1 MSIVERAMER
11 AKQAKAQLTANG
23 PVPAPPMNVKPRFAV
38 KSAAEAPPVEAM
50 PYVDPSPF
58 PIENLDYFKLDMA
71 AIRATGGLPAPECMQ
86 DSVDQLR
93 RLKWPLLKAVQG
105 RGGPKEALNNRLMVT
120 SSLPHEGKTFM
131 SLGISLTLAREKGM
145 RVLLIDADVARATQ
159 SRNLG
164 IKDRPGLT
172 EILNGEATLQECILR
187 TDRPSLFILPA
198 GRGDSRAPELFGS
211 PRMAKL
217 AEEISE
223 FVGNGIA
230 LFDTSPLLATN
241 ESQVLARFAGYL
253 LLVVRAGQT
262 PRDAVIAAAEL
273 IPDNI
278 PSSAILNGVEY
289 GLMSTHYGYYGY
301 YGPYGKKYGTYRY
314 GEEDSAGGSDA
325 NELEG
330 EENRAA

>member
-145 RVLLIDADVARATQ
+145 RVLLIDADVPINSTDLSRRHVVIKRASSGQ
-159 SRNLG
+159 HQIMDLESRNG
-164 IKDRPGLT
+164 VFVNGLK
-172 EILNGEATLQECILR
+172 IHSATLH
-187 TDRPSLFILPA
+187 D
-198 GRGDSRAPELFGS
+198 GDSVQLGSILFVYHEGRAS
-211 PRMAKL
+211 
-217 AEEISE
+217 
-223 FVGNGIA
+223 
-230 LFDTSPLLATN
+230 
-241 ESQVLARFAGYL
+241 
-253 LLVVRAGQT
+253 
-262 PRDAVIAAAEL
+262 
-273 IPDNI
+273 
-278 PSSAILNGVEY
+278 
-289 GLMSTHYGYYGY
+289 
-301 YGPYGKKYGTYRY
+301 
-314 GEEDSAGGSDA
+314 
-325 NELEG
+325 
-330 EENRAA
+330 

>member
-11 AKQAKAQLTANG
+11 AKQAKAELSVKG
-23 PVPAPPMNVKPRFAV
+23 PAPAPSVKVTPRYSV
-38 KSAAEAPPVEAM
+38 QTPAEAPPVEPL
-50 PYVDPSPF
+50 PYVDPAPF
-58 PIENLDYFKLDMA
+58 PIEELAYFKLDMA
-71 AIRATGGLPAPECMQ
+71 AIRATGGLPAQECMQ

-93 RLKWPLLKAVQG
+93 RLKWPLLKAMQG
-105 RGGPKEALNNRLMVT
+105 RGGQKEALNNRLMVT

-145 RVLLIDADVARATQ
+145 RVVLIDADVARATQ

-172 EILNGEATLQECILR
+172 EILNGEATLQECLLR

-223 FVGNGIA
+223 FVGSGIA

-241 ESQVLARFAGYL
+241 ESQVLARFMGYG

-273 IPDNI
+273 IPDGL

-301 YGPYGKKYGTYRY
+301 YGPYGKKYGNYRY
-314 GEEDSAGGSDA
+314 GEESSS
-325 NELEG
+325 ESKEFEG
-330 EENRAA
+330 EESRAA